1 MEQAII
7 VIWGVMGPLML
18 IGIIGLIYMF
28 YQNKKEQKRKS
39 PREGGMR
46 LSR

>member
-1 MEQAII
+1 MLTLM
-7 VIWGVMGPLML
+7 VICGYLGPLYIICI
-18 IGIIGLIYMF
+18 IGIFYAL
-28 YQNKKEQKRKS
+28 YQNKKEQKRKA

>member
-1 MEQAII
+1 MQTII
-7 VIWGVMGPLML
+7 VIWGFMGPLML
-18 IGIIGLIYMF
+18 IGIIGLIYML
-28 YQNKKEQKRKS
+28 YLDKKEQKRKV

>member
-7 VIWGVMGPLML
+7 VIYGFMGPLML
-18 IGIIGLIYMF
+18 ICVIGLIYIF
-28 YQNKKEQKRKS
+28 YQNKKEKKRKA